1 MARKKATKANR
12 PEPEQEVS
20 DNPANEPHSPIP
32 SSLTTIA
39 KTPPRP
45 PARGT
50 GLAAAGQS
58 GALQGLPRRAE
69 GDDESVEELVEE
81 GQAHEA
87 DFVAGVENAAEPD
100 RREVH
105 THKLPK
111 DERAD

>member
-12 PEPEQEVS
+12 PASQDTA
-20 DNPANEPHSPIP
+20 DNPANEPRSPIP
-32 SSLTTIA
+32 STLSVVA
-39 KTPPRP
+39 KKPTRP

-69 GDDESVEELVEE
+69 GDDESIEELVEE

-87 DFVAGVENAAEPD
+87 EFVAGVENAPEPD
-100 RREVH
+100 KREVH
-105 THKLPK
+105 THEIPEGKRPN
-111 DERAD
+111 